1 MKSNIIVGG
10 LGLMAAFAANAQ
22 NRPNIL
28 YIMCDDM
35 GYGDLAC
42 YGQRYISTPNID
54 RLAAEGMRFSQAY
67 AGSPVSAPS
76 RATFMTA
83 SILATR
89 MSVVIRSIGDTTTW

>member
-35 GYGDLAC
+35 G
-42 YGQRYISTPNID
+42 
-54 RLAAEGMRFSQAY
+54 
-67 AGSPVSAPS
+67 
-76 RATFMTA
+76 
-83 SILATR
+83 
-89 MSVVIRSIGDTTTW
+89 